1 MQNYCTIPCYQHKKS
16 LVYTCMH
23 ACRQLHTDELPLAQ
37 TERRDTERERESDD
51 TNMHNHTH
59 THTHVPACMRI
70 TCICKKLQC
79 ARLPLALSEN
89 LHVGMR
95 LYLYIHTHTIIC
107 EDRRNNRTTH
117 DACPPLIESSRS
129 CLETVNVCS
138 YLTNARPVQ
147 DAQKVPHSP
156 ACLPVCACTC
166 VC

>member
-1 MQNYCTIPCYQHKKS
+1 MHA
-16 LVYTCMH
+16 CMH
-23 ACRQLHTDELPLAQ
+23 ADSYIQTNCRLLKQRGEIQ
-37 TERRDTERERESDD
+37 RERESDD